1 MNCCCG
7 GTGRRT
13 REGRGGE
20 GRGGEGRGGEGR
32 GGEGRGGEGRR
43 GEGEDGKA
51 MQRIVLFSA
60 VSDSACKANAPLP
73 RKS

>member
-1 MNCCCG
+1 MVG
-7 GTGRRT
+7 LA
-13 REGRGGE
+13 EGLGKGGE

-32 GGEGRGGEGRR
+32 GREGEGRG

-60 VSDSACKANAPLP
+60 VSDSACKANTPLP